1 MLNPIFEY
9 KIYHP
14 SLQSYYLD
22 RGHAQTMW
30 TAMGEGGQ
38 RNVQST
44 NKAYLVKLST
54 KGGGGSKKSKKW
66 STWFVYVLIGSLFCF
81 KQSKGTYE
89 SLFESLPFRSD
100 LPDLDL
106 PFQWSCLKD
115 DDDFS

>member
-30 TAMGEGGQ
+30 TAMGGGGQ

-66 STWFVYVLIGSLFCF
+66 FTWFVYVLIEVFFALNNLRELTNLF
-81 KQSKGTYE
+81 
-89 SLFESLPFRSD
+89 LNLFRSVQTCPIWIYHSNG
-100 LPDLDL
+100 LV
-106 PFQWSCLKD
+106 
-115 DDDFS
+115 

>member
-14 SLQSYYLD
+14 SLQSYSLD

-30 TAMGEGGQ
+30 TAMGGGGQ

-54 KGGGGSKKSKKW
+54 KGGQKSPKNGPHGLC
-66 STWFVYVLIGSLFCF
+66 TTPNVILILVH
-81 KQSKGTYE
+81 
-89 SLFESLPFRSD
+89 R
-100 LPDLDL
+100 
-106 PFQWSCLKD
+106 
-115 DDDFS
+115 